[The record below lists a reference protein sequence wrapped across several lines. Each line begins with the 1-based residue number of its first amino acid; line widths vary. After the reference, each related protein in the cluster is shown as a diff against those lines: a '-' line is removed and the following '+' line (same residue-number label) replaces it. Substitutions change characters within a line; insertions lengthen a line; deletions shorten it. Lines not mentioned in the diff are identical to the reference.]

1 MFENIWCSAKI
12 PCGYGM
18 HPNCDVAA
26 ICEAVQLEYARY
38 LLSLGN
44 RRAAEFYCTRA
55 GEKGEQLLKDVNS
68 AFGS

>member
-1 MFENIWCSAKI
+1 
-12 PCGYGM
+12 M